1 MENFKYLWRT
11 LDQTD
16 DYWPALWRNIMCA
29 RLVWGRLGT
38 LIRREGADPR
48 VAEMFYRAVVQ
59 AILLYGLEKWV
70 ILAAMENKVERT
82 DTVFLRNITEK
93 QERWI
98 LDRTWETTRAEVVQE
113 AEGTKSVMNYI
124 GRSQATV
131 AQWLELRPILEVCKG
146 EEG

>member
-1 MENFKYLWRT
+1 MEDAVTFRYLGRP

-16 DYWPALWRNIMCA
+16 NDWAAMRRNIMRA
-29 RLVWGRLGT
+29 RNIWGRLWT
-38 LIRREGADPR
+38 LIRQEGADPR

-113 AEGTKSVMNYI
+113 SAGTQSEMTYI
-124 GRSQATV
+124 GR
-131 AQWLELRPILEVCKG
+131 
-146 EEG
+146 